1 MRVITACDAYRIT
14 YYYERTTGLTA
25 PRLWRCKRTLCAASR
40 KQWTFKIKDEREMPR
55 RRKNPSWPGLYQIV
69 EREDSFTLTIGV
81 PADEP
86 VSPDWIWELTKDF
99 HGLQRYPVTVTQRP
113 YSWQVDVEGDLPA
126 YMKHTDVDLMYW
138 LSLFR
143 TITESFIYPYKGVD
157 PALYADER
165 SEHDPNRRDPARP
178 YDWKKYLLEKCRR
191 VLYKRLLCQ
200 YQRLLGRINEDVRSV
215 HKSLFVNC
223 FGYPAPQ
230 IVKSPDFYDRRYIVH
245 DVLTYRAAAIACY
258 LADSIDHL
266 ESWQGLFSPTGQPY
280 RSLNRTLTAL
290 PAGMSPELVSR
301 LREVELERPI
311 YDRVELIVAIAGRD
325 SHNRRVFMH
334 AQRGD
339 IEDAFRRVSEKIGG
353 NLRGTNS
360 ICRFINYLMDYPELH
375 HGKILGLAKKAIH
388 WHRQDSQEQERQRAL
403 SRFGPEKPTAPPPIP
418 LPTDPHV
425 RFLSRVN
432 EISDEGRVMKH
443 CVGSR
448 SYVEKAV
455 NGACYIFH
463 TDYQD
468 QAATVEVDRWGN
480 VVQAHGPLNQD
491 NAATSYGSKAL
502 NNWGHQLKN
511 FLESSATEMAPVE
524 AGV

>member
-1 MRVITACDAYRIT
+1 
-14 YYYERTTGLTA
+14 
-25 PRLWRCKRTLCAASR
+25 
-40 KQWTFKIKDEREMPR
+40 MPR

-69 EREDSFTLTIGV
+69 EGEDSFNLRIGV
-81 PADEP
+81 PADMRAL
-86 VSPDWIWELTKDF
+86 PDWIWELTKEF
-99 HGLQRYPVTVTQRP
+99 YGLQRYPVTVIQRP
-113 YSWQVDVEGDLPA
+113 YTWQVEVDGDLPD
-126 YMKHTDVDLMYW
+126 DVKEAEFDLLYW
-138 LSLFR
+138 LRLFHA
-143 TITESFIYPYKGVD
+143 ITEFFTYPYKGVD
-157 PALYADER
+157 PALYADKR
-165 SEHDPNRRDPARP
+165 SKHDPNHREPAFP

-200 YQRLLGRINEDVRSV
+200 YQRLLGRVDENVRSV

-223 FGYPAPQ
+223 FGYPVPQ

-245 DVLTYRAAAIACY
+245 DVITHRAAAIACL
-258 LADSIDHL
+258 LAPSIDAL
-266 ESWQGLFSPTGQPY
+266 GSWQALFSPTGRTY

-290 PAGMSPELVSR
+290 PGGMSPKLVGR

-353 NLRGTNS
+353 NLRGTKW
-360 ICRFINYLMDYPELH
+360 ICRFVNYLMDYPELH
-375 HGKILGLAKKAIH
+375 HGKILGLANKAIR

-418 LPTDPHV
+418 LPADPHV

-432 EISDEGRVMKH
+432 EISEEGRVMKH

-502 NNWGHQLKN
+502 QNWGHELRC
-511 FLESSATEMAPVE
+511 FLDSGATEFSLVNSGA
-524 AGV
+524 